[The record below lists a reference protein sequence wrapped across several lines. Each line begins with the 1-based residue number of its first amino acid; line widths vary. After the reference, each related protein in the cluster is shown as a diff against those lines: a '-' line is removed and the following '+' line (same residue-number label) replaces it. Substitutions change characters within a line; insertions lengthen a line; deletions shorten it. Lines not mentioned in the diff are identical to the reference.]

1 MNNHFSMETQLKLG
15 KMTMKIRFISIF
27 RAEVFLKIVRSPLI
41 LLEYSTMNFTILN
54 QWLNL
59 NESLHRLKIG
69 KELPKEIKII
79 KKICFRLLKAK
90 KEQRKI
96 QIKSYFKD
104 LKIQNAE
111 ERNGVSE
118 LIFLTLTFSLIKPV
132 EVKQKLSLM
141 KQKFYFSMKMN
152 MFLLKIQYFEI
163 QN

>member
-1 MNNHFSMETQLKLG
+1 MNNHFNMETQLKLG
-15 KMTMKIRFISIF
+15 KMIMKIRFISIS

-41 LLEYSTMNFTILN
+41 QLEYSTMNFTTLN

-69 KELPKEIKII
+69 KELPREIKII
-79 KKICFRLLKAK
+79 KKVCFRLSKAK

-96 QIKSYFKD
+96 LIKSYFKD
-104 LKIQNAE
+104 LKIQKAE

-132 EVKQKLSLM
+132 EAK
-141 KQKFYFSMKMN
+141 
-152 MFLLKIQYFEI
+152 
-163 QN
+163 

>member
-15 KMTMKIRFISIF
+15 KMTMKIRFISIS

-41 LLEYSTMNFTILN
+41 QLEYSTMNFTTLN

-79 KKICFRLLKAK
+79 KKVCFRLSKAK

-96 QIKSYFKD
+96 LIKSYFKD
-104 LKIQNAE
+104 LKIQKAE

-132 EVKQKLSLM
+132 EAK
-141 KQKFYFSMKMN
+141 
-152 MFLLKIQYFEI
+152 
-163 QN
+163 

>member
-15 KMTMKIRFISIF
+15 KMIMKIRFISIS

-41 LLEYSTMNFTILN
+41 QLEYSTMNFTTLN

-79 KKICFRLLKAK
+79 KKVCFRLSKAK

-96 QIKSYFKD
+96 LIKSYFKD
-104 LKIQNAE
+104 LKIQKAE

-132 EVKQKLSLM
+132 EAK
-141 KQKFYFSMKMN
+141 
-152 MFLLKIQYFEI
+152 
-163 QN
+163 